1 MSQRNSR
8 NQKIQILRAIAICA
22 VVICHS
28 YPFRFRG
35 VFIRS
40 FVNFSVPL
48 FFFLS
53 GYLTKLE
60 YDNWGRFWLK
70 RVKRIF
76 IPYAVWSVIWTVISH
91 HYDQFFFKLLTGK
104 TLYPYYY
111 VFVYCQFV
119 LFTPL
124 IARLAKSRY
133 RWIGWLIQPLAI
145 YLRKYYGLEQ
155 YIPVYEM
162 FSFFGAYYLGL
173 LLGNHLLQWRYGYK
187 KTAALCAVTFVISA
201 LEGVYWYKAGNFD
214 LATNILNLTNYP
226 YSMAC
231 LLLAYIFL
239 TDERI
244 VIRDTALNRM
254 LITLGDCSFGIFL
267 IHAFILMIM
276 RELPFYD
283 YLVFPINSAVAVA
296 ISALCVFCGRK
307 VFGEKYGKYLGFY

>member
-1 MSQRNSR
+1 MSQNRPR

-35 VFIRS
+35 VFVRT

-70 RVKRIF
+70 RIRRIF
-76 IPYAVWSVIWTVISH
+76 IPYAVWSVMWTVISH
-91 HYDQFFFKLLTGK
+91 GYDQFFFKLLTGK

-111 VFVYCQFV
+111 VFVYCQFT

-133 RWIGWLIQPLAI
+133 RWVGWLIQPLAI
-145 YLRKYYGLEQ
+145 YLRKYCGWEQ
-155 YIPVYEM
+155 YVPVYEM

-173 LLGNHLLQWRYGYK
+173 LLGNRLLQWNCGYK
-187 KTAALCAVTFVISA
+187 RTGALCVVTFILSA

-231 LLLAYIFL
+231 LLLAHQYL
-239 TDERI
+239 TDDGS
-244 VIRDTALNRM
+244 VIRDTTFNRM

-267 IHAFILMIM
+267 IHAFIIMIM
-276 RELPFYD
+276 QKLSIYYRLA
-283 YLVFPINSAVAVA
+283 FPLNSAVAVL
-296 ISALCVFCGRK
+296 SSWLCVLCGRK
-307 VFGEKYGKYLGFY
+307 IFGEKYGKYLGFY